1 MNAGIDTAM
10 PKPKSQS
17 PFAFVRQL
25 LGKTE
30 LNATPVLK
38 VEQRKA
44 DEEVLDRTASLNL
57 SIAETLAPL
66 AIATQ
71 DPALINVVL
80 GASREARACAEARK
94 EVTGGGLAGGTQTG
108 QPVTVRIEHSGEYVS
123 DDFHDYKVP
132 SSNDPHVSV
141 QAGPSKSEQ

>member
-1 MNAGIDTAM
+1 M

-17 PFAFVRQL
+17 PFAFVLNL
-25 LGKTE
+25 LGKTGS
-30 LNATPVLK
+30 NTSPTLK

-66 AIATQ
+66 AVATQ
-71 DPALINVVL
+71 DPALVNAVL
-80 GASREARACAEARK
+80 GASREARSCVEARK
-94 EVTGGGLAGGTQTG
+94 GVTGGGLAGGTQTATG
-108 QPVTVRIEHSGEYVS
+108 VTVRIEHSGEYVS

-132 SSNDPHVSV
+132 SSNESHVSV
-141 QAGPSKSEQ
+141 QTGPSQGK